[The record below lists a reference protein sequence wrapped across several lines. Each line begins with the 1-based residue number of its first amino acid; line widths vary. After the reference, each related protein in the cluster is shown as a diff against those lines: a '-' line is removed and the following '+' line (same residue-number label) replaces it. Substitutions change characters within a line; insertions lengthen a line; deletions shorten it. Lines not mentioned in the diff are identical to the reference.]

1 MTLAALPS
9 REPEYDILCDLEM
22 WKKRSFLCY
31 IADQPLF
38 ARKMR
43 SLIGHD
49 AAVNLDA
56 AGIGALEAGDQ
67 AEQGRLAATRG
78 TEDRQQSA

>member
-1 MTLAALPS
+1 MALAALPS
-9 REPEYDILCDLEM
+9 RQPEYDILCDLEM
-22 WKKRSFLCY
+22 WKERPFLCD
-31 IADQPLF
+31 IAYPPLF
-38 ARKMR
+38 GRKMH
-43 SLIGHD
+43 SPIGHD

-56 AGIGALEAGDQ
+56 AGIGALEAADQ